1 MEEVDGKSNYRDKA
15 KAPCVRKHRR
25 VEAAYSSVSVMD
37 DAAKD
42 ALSLMTPDTMLR
54 HGWNRAWPIITD
66 GESSVTSENVL
77 TTNDEVFFMRG

>member
-1 MEEVDGKSNYRDKA
+1 MGDERIVIITENDRKDKYLCNGGLPMEEVDRANYRDKA

-42 ALSLMTPDTMLR
+42 ALSQVKLPMTNR
-54 HGWNRAWPIITD
+54 HG
-66 GESSVTSENVL
+66 
-77 TTNDEVFFMRG
+77 